1 MIWKFYLGLVGLLV
15 VGSLVLLPF
24 EEPHA
29 IYPWAE
35 YIYVPVTAIQ
45 AVGLYGYVF
54 RRSLLSA
61 RFWQL
66 AFPAFALSLLGALLI
81 GGIRFAV
88 DRGDVGVPAATIFLS
103 MFVLLLFL
111 PLLLANYRYAFRSPT
126 LWSDRPAQV
135 SRR

>member
-15 VGSLVLLPF
+15 VSSLVLLPF
-24 EEPHA
+24 GEPHA

-35 YIYVPVTAIQ
+35 YIYVPVSAVQ
-45 AVGLYGYVF
+45 AVGLYGFVF

-66 AFPAFALSLLGALLI
+66 AFPAFALCLLGALLI
-81 GGIRFAV
+81 GGIRFAAV
-88 DRGDVGVPAATIFLS
+88 QDDVGVPAATIFLS
-103 MFVLLLFL
+103 MFVLPLLL
-111 PLLLANYRYAFRSPT
+111 PLLLANYRYVFRSPV

-135 SRR
+135 TRR